1 MESFAAEDFD
11 PDHARV
17 LVVGPMSAGKTTLVH
32 SLCHVGVSGGAALRK
47 RPPPTV
53 GCNVDV
59 KAGNRLK
66 IPLWDRTP
74 VLCTNC
80 LELKLDTWY

>member
-11 PDHARV
+11 PHHARV

-32 SLCHVGVSGGAALRK
+32 SLCRVGVSGAALQR

-59 KAGNRLK
+59 KAGIVLNPSEL
-66 IPLWDRTP
+66 RTT
-74 VLCTNC
+74 VSNVTLQ
-80 LELKLDTWY
+80 